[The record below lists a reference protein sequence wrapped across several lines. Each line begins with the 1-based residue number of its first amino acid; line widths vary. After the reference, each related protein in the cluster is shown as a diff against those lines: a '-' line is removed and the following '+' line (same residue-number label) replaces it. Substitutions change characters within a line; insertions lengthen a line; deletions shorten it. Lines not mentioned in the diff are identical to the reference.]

1 MKREDAVLI
10 SIIIGMYKGEKY
22 IKECI
27 DSVVNQDYANLEIIL
42 IDDGSPDNC
51 GKIADMYAQNDDRII
66 VVHQEN
72 AGVSASRN
80 RALDMAKGDYICII
94 DQDDVLS
101 TDYVSYFYN
110 LIISNNAQIAL
121 TSTAEKFFG
130 TPTFQTEYK
139 DHVEVWNGEQTAI
152 EMLYHKIIIAPW
164 NKMISRKLLD
174 DNHVRFNP
182 EFFGG
187 EGFAFSVQSYQYA
200 ERIAVGHK
208 LVYHYRVGDPESG
221 ASKFREST
229 IHSSINAQ
237 QYIKDT
243 FVHETPELLKA
254 WKFSNWH
261 TYCDCL
267 NIMVGCGVTKQYR
280 ELYKELKQVCK
291 REATCAFSAP
301 ISAQQKLRGILFKIS
316 PYMAAKIINHFRI
329 RKFAKI
335 NGGVTKN
342 CYISDCD
349 ADFQERCYKIG
360 AHAKLEELTG
370 KVSVIVPVYNVESF
384 VAKCIESIMNQEYR
398 NLEIILVDDG
408 STDNS
413 GEICDA
419 FAKKDNRIRVLHK
432 RNAGVSAAR
441 NTGIEAC
448 TGDYICFVDGDDYV
462 MPDYVEYM
470 LGQITENKADIALT
484 TQMFG
489 NFDEKQVKKDK
500 IEIWNGEDAVEAI
513 LCYQVPIGC
522 YCKLFRAN
530 FLEGVRFIPKIFIGE
545 GFNFNVEAFQKAD
558 KVVAGKRKIYY
569 YRRDNPTSAMT
580 KFSIKK
586 CECGL
591 WALDVIKQNLT
602 IHSKRICEAWRY
614 ANWRTHSD
622 FYDMCVLAGVEEE
635 YPEMYKKCLKVTRKD
650 ALSALHVPTSKQNK
664 LRAIIMWICPIA
676 IPIAMKVRKLKY
688 HVNVS
693 NR

>member
-1 MKREDAVLI
+1 MSNKETALI

-22 IKECI
+22 IRECI
-27 DSVVNQDYANLEIIL
+27 DSVIGQDYTNLEIIL
-42 IDDGSPDNC
+42 VDDGSPDDC
-51 GKIADMYAQNDDRII
+51 GDIADTYAQRDSRIV
-66 VVHQEN
+66 VVHQKN

-121 TSTAEKFFG
+121 TPTAEKFFG

-261 TYCDCL
+261 TYCDCW

-335 NGGVTKN
+335 NGG
-342 CYISDCD
+342 
-349 ADFQERCYKIG
+349 G
-360 AHAKLEELTG
+360 G
-370 KVSVIVPVYNVESF
+370 
-384 VAKCIESIMNQEYR
+384 
-398 NLEIILVDDG
+398 
-408 STDNS
+408 
-413 GEICDA
+413 
-419 FAKKDNRIRVLHK
+419 
-432 RNAGVSAAR
+432 
-441 NTGIEAC
+441 
-448 TGDYICFVDGDDYV
+448 
-462 MPDYVEYM
+462 
-470 LGQITENKADIALT
+470 
-484 TQMFG
+484 
-489 NFDEKQVKKDK
+489 
-500 IEIWNGEDAVEAI
+500 
-513 LCYQVPIGC
+513 
-522 YCKLFRAN
+522 
-530 FLEGVRFIPKIFIGE
+530 
-545 GFNFNVEAFQKAD
+545 
-558 KVVAGKRKIYY
+558 
-569 YRRDNPTSAMT
+569 
-580 KFSIKK
+580 
-586 CECGL
+586 
-591 WALDVIKQNLT
+591 
-602 IHSKRICEAWRY
+602 
-614 ANWRTHSD
+614 
-622 FYDMCVLAGVEEE
+622 
-635 YPEMYKKCLKVTRKD
+635 
-650 ALSALHVPTSKQNK
+650 
-664 LRAIIMWICPIA
+664 
-676 IPIAMKVRKLKY
+676 
-688 HVNVS
+688 
-693 NR
+693 